1 MSPVTMKNEHARL
14 HGNQGEVEM
23 ENNYLKSKA
32 CNSFASKGDWPIEAR
47 SLISCYEPKRVRT

>member
-1 MSPVTMKNEHARL
+1 MKNEHARL

-32 CNSFASKGDWPIEAR
+32 YDSFVNKSDWPIEAR
-47 SLISCYEPKRVRT
+47 SLLSC